1 MFTRSVALVS
11 FLKKSSSSETGFMQL
26 LLDVDVVW
34 VLVEVSVV
42 DGVIRVLVH
51 QMGDLEEEGEVLM
64 MILAG

>member
-1 MFTRSVALVS
+1 MFTRSVALVGS
-11 FLKKSSSSETGFMQL
+11 FLKKSSSLETGFMQL

-51 QMGDLEEEGEVLM
+51 QMGDLEGSAFYL
-64 MILAG
+64 